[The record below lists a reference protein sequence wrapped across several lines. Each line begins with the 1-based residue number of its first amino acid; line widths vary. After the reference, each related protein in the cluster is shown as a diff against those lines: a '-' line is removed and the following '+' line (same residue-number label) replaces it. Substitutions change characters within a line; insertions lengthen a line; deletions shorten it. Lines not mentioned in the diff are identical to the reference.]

1 MAFRGIKG
9 ALETGLRLIAA
20 RLSENMTSRG
30 SVASG
35 ELNES
40 IGVTVPQS
48 RGGTWSAGILM
59 NDYWEFVDQGRKPGK
74 MPPIA
79 SILEWLKHPTVQ
91 DSFTF
96 GRGNISD
103 QTALPSIAYNIAKKI
118 GREGTRGTNFA
129 TDVFDSDLVDDIGG
143 LVQNAIAE
151 DFDQT
156 IKEIQDLIDS

>member
-1 MAFRGIKG
+1 M
-9 ALETGLRLIAA
+9 AA

-40 IGVTVPQS
+40 IGVVIPMPK
-48 RGGTWSAGILM
+48 GGTWRGHIEM
-59 NDYWEFVDQGRKPGK
+59 NDYWEYVDQGRKPGK
-74 MPPIA
+74 MPPVS

-91 DSFTF
+91 DKFTF

-129 TDVFDSDLVDDIGG
+129 TDVFESDLVDDIGG

-156 IKEIQDLIDS
+156 IKEIQDLIEN